1 MSEIPQQ
8 AGPDL
13 HALFGIDGEERANV
27 EPVVSLERDEHED
40 PSFEPAGGEASEERV
55 QLDLSATALAESY
68 ADSEAAAERE
78 HSGEGE
84 LAEAQV
90 PAVGLPGDAEPPLG
104 SPAAPTLD
112 LPGAEDREQADAPRA
127 EAGGAAEE
135 WSGITRPSRRGSS
148 PRFLTDVIVDMGLAS
163 RGQVEDALESSR
175 ISGTTP
181 ERVLLDAGSLTQD
194 GLARALAERYGL
206 DHLDLGVFTVDMS
219 AANLVTTAIAKRY
232 QAVPVAFAD
241 NRTLLVAMAD
251 PSNVLAV
258 DDIAIMTG
266 YEVRVAVAPPDDIVG
281 LVSRLDRLDDV
292 ETSGNAVLEAEEDQA
307 ELVAL
312 HETSEDAP
320 VIKLVN
326 QVVAQA
332 VERGASD
339 IHLAPD
345 GRELRVRFRIDGVLQ
360 DITTVPRRMAAGVV
374 SRIKIMAELDIA
386 ERRLP
391 QDGRVGLVVDG
402 RHIDL
407 RVVTLPS
414 VHGEGIVMRVLDK
427 ASVVV
432 ELNKLGMADAE
443 RERFERAC
451 RQTHGAVLVTGPTG
465 SGKSTTLYAALQ
477 LLNTPEKNI
486 ITVEDPV
493 EYEMAGLTQVQV
505 SSKVGL
511 TFAIGLRSMV
521 RADPDVI
528 MVGEIRDR
536 ETAQIAVE
544 SALTGHLVLST
555 LHTNDAPSAIT
566 RMIEMGIEP
575 FLVASALEC
584 VVAQRLARMLCPS
597 CKRRTII
604 AADVLRDNGY
614 NARVE
619 LEAYEPVG
627 CRRCGGSGYRGR
639 VGLYEVMQM
648 TPEIQTMALERQPA
662 EAIRE
667 VAVRQGMTRLRDDG
681 LQKVKQGRTSI
692 AEIAR
697 VIGGN

>member
-1 MSEIPQQ
+1 MSDVPQH
-8 AGPDL
+8 ADPDL
-13 HALFGIDGEERANV
+13 HAIFGIDAEADGSSEPVISVERAGPV
-27 EPVVSLERDEHED
+27 DGGQDREPDIEV
-40 PSFEPAGGEASEERV
+40 ERV
-55 QLDLSATALAESY
+55 LEMGPATDEEPLEDAY
-68 ADSEAAAERE
+68 RE
-78 HSGEGE
+78 PE
-84 LAEAQV
+84 
-90 PAVGLPGDAEPPLG
+90 G
-104 SPAAPTLD
+104 SPA
-112 LPGAEDREQADAPRA
+112 
-127 EAGGAAEE
+127 EAVDPD
-135 WSGITRPSRRGSS
+135 SMGITRPSRRGSS
-148 PRFLTDVIVDMGLAS
+148 QRFLTDVIVAMGLAS
-163 RGQVEDALESSR
+163 RRQVDEAVESSR
-175 ISGTTP
+175 NLGTTP
-181 ERVLLDAGSLTQD
+181 ERVLVDNGSLTQD
-194 GLARALAERYGL
+194 ALARALAERYGL
-206 DHLDLGVFTVDMS
+206 DHLDLGVFSVDMS
-219 AANLVTTAIAKRY
+219 AANLVSTAVAKRY

-241 NRTLLVAMAD
+241 KRTLLVAMAD

-266 YEVRVAVAPPDDIVG
+266 YEIRVAVAPPDDIAA
-281 LVSRLDRLDDV
+281 LVSRLDRLEDV
-292 ETSGNAVLEAEEDQA
+292 VGEASELVEEEDGG
-307 ELVAL
+307 EVVAL
-312 HETSEDAP
+312 HETSDDAP

-326 QVVAQA
+326 QLVGQA

-339 IHLAPD
+339 LHLAPD
-345 GRELRVRFRIDGVLQ
+345 GRDMRVRFRIDGVLQ
-360 DITTVPRRMAAGVV
+360 DVTTVPRRMAAGVI
-374 SRIKIMAELDIA
+374 SRIKIMAELNIA
-386 ERRLP
+386 EKRIP

-402 RHIDL
+402 RHVDL

-432 ELNKLGMADAE
+432 ELDRLGMADPE
-443 RERFERAC
+443 RERFESAC
-451 RQTHGAVLVTGPTG
+451 RETHGAVLVTGPTG

-493 EYEMAGLTQVQV
+493 EYEMSGLTQVQV
-505 SSKVGL
+505 SAKVGL
-511 TFAIGLRSMV
+511 TFATGLRAMV

-566 RMIEMGIEP
+566 RLIEMGVEP
-575 FLVASALEC
+575 FLVASALDC
-584 VVAQRLARMLCPS
+584 VVAQRLARMLCPN

-604 AADVLRDNGY
+604 PAKVLIDSGY
-614 NARVE
+614 NARME

-639 VGLYEVMQM
+639 VGLYEVMKM
-648 TPEIQTMALERQPA
+648 TPEIQTMALERKPA
-662 EAIRE
+662 EAIRD

-681 LQKVKQGRTSI
+681 LQKVRQGRTSI

-697 VIGGN
+697 VVGSN

>member
-1 MSEIPQQ
+1 MSELPQTDPDLHAIFGIDGVSDDGGDGVISVERSADTEIELERI

-13 HALFGIDGEERANV
+13 ETELYSE
-27 EPVVSLERDEHED
+27 
-40 PSFEPAGGEASEERV
+40 EPAEAIVQAASE
-55 QLDLSATALAESY
+55 DGHT
-68 ADSEAAAERE
+68 
-78 HSGEGE
+78 
-84 LAEAQV
+84 
-90 PAVGLPGDAEPPLG
+90 
-104 SPAAPTLD
+104 
-112 LPGAEDREQADAPRA
+112 
-127 EAGGAAEE
+127 
-135 WSGITRPSRRGSS
+135 GITKPSRRGSS
-148 PRFLTDVIVDMGLAS
+148 QRFLTDVIVDMGLAT
-163 RGQVEDALESSR
+163 RKQVEDALESSR

-181 ERVLLDAGSLTQD
+181 ERALLDSGAITQD
-194 GLARALAERYGL
+194 ALARALAERYGL
-206 DHLDLGVFTVDMS
+206 DHLDLGVFTVDMA
-219 AANLVTTAIAKRY
+219 AANLVSTTVAKRY
-232 QAVPVAFAD
+232 QTVPVAFAD
-241 NRTLLVAMAD
+241 KRTLLVAMAD

-266 YEVRVAVAPPDDIVG
+266 YEIRVAVAPPDDIAT
-281 LVSRLDRLDDV
+281 LISRLDRLEDV
-292 ETSGNAVLEAEEDQA
+292 VGESADVLEEAEDGA
-307 ELVAL
+307 EVVAL

-326 QVVAQA
+326 QLVGQA

-345 GRELRVRFRIDGVLQ
+345 GRELRVRFRVDGVLQ
-360 DITTVPRRMAAGVV
+360 DITSVQRRMAAGVI
-374 SRIKIMAELDIA
+374 SRIKIMAELNIA
-386 ERRLP
+386 EKRLP

-402 RHIDL
+402 RHVDL

-414 VHGEGIVMRVLDK
+414 VHGEGVVMRVLDK
-427 ASVVV
+427 ESVVV
-432 ELNKLGMADAE
+432 ELDKLGMADPE

-451 RQTHGAVLVTGPTG
+451 RETHGAVLVTGPTG

-493 EYEMAGLTQVQV
+493 EYEMTGLTQVQV

-511 TFAIGLRSMV
+511 SFAAGLRAMV
-521 RADPDVI
+521 RADPDII

-566 RMIEMGIEP
+566 RLIEMGIEP
-575 FLVASALEC
+575 FLVASALDC

-597 CKRRTII
+597 CKQRTII
-604 AADVLRDNGY
+604 SAKVLRENGY
-614 NARVE
+614 RARVE

-639 VGLYEVMQM
+639 VGLYEVMKM
-648 TPEIQTMALERQPA
+648 SPEIQALTLERSPA
-662 EAIRE
+662 ERVRD
-667 VAVRQGMTRLRDDG
+667 VAVTQGMTRLRDDG
-681 LQKVKQGRTSI
+681 LLKVRQGRTSM

-697 VIGGN
+697 VIGTN